1 MTTNIVVTFRPGRQV
16 GEAVGEIVAGS
27 DSRKI
32 CLVERAYRGV
42 APKAGETWVC
52 SLARDTNPS
61 QRAGANLVRPLQRVT
76 WRTVE
81 TSEKLGDA
89 VQYKLQCV
97 ECPELSETYAEKA
110 MRQELTAL
118 NVPYEAARLKAER
131 FAKTP
136 WDRLT
141 EEYGA
146 PVAVTLKEGCTA
158 YFVVTFPEGYTR
170 KGYAEEVA
178 RCLPQARTAT
188 GAWRWRN
195 DERRLIEA
203 EYAND
208 ALPVVKTWEVVAFTH
223 CPPEEKHALPE
234 ATRVAIVEAFRE
246 ATGTPEAFADR
257 LWGERAMYRGG
268 LDKIV
273 HALTVFGSPGELRIV
288 GRSYRGQIYEGPSSD
303 ERRPGGYFTGTIDSS
318 TLTLCRFTDEVEE
331 WGRMGRGW
339 AYLPQSQELDLARYG
354 RISSTMSDA
363 EIRQAGS
370 AVERKRLTDAVI
382 APTLTESGAPHA
394 EYRPGVSTEE
404 WLTRANTRLTAL
416 AQAELERI
424 ETQIRDGIAAAQ
436 AEYDEYH
443 RLVAEILVLRKETQA
458 LETRCVQACLE
469 TEQRGYYSCY
479 LGRDGL
485 EELRRARDH
494 MAEWIPATEEALATE
509 LRRRGEQEIAARLDK
524 EARAKALADAMSAPA
539 TPMPWYV
546 VDMSDEEVEKLTGRT
561 FGEGIGPR
569 VGGHT
574 NKFLPGDQALIA
586 IRVGGGRA
594 NRYSHRIAVSGL
606 VNLWGPNSTFYESA
620 GGRHAT
626 DILGLVEAEDWYV
639 AVTNLERGEVIG
651 YTLYTKEGIGHLTP
665 RTWEDEDGW
674 HSNPWNEEGSEG
686 PSERRVREVFGLMGG
701 GVTPKPQPTPEPA
714 PPPMEATPAAPAQV
728 AATLANLQAKF
739 GGSKNKR

>member
-1 MTTNIVVTFRPGRQV
+1 MTQNIIVTFRPGRQV
-16 GEAVGEIVAGS
+16 GEVVGEIVAGS

-52 SLARDTNPS
+52 SLVRDTNPG
-61 QRAGANLVRPLQRVT
+61 QRNGVNLVRPIKRPT
-76 WRTVE
+76 WRMVE
-81 TSEKLGDA
+81 TGETLGDTK
-89 VQYKLQCV
+89 QHKLQCV
-97 ECPELSETYAEKA
+97 ECPELHETHADKA
-110 MRQELTAL
+110 TRQELTVRNA
-118 NVPYEAARLKAER
+118 PYEAARLKAER
-131 FAKTP
+131 FASAP
-136 WDRLT
+136 WSKLV

-146 PVAVTLKEGCTA
+146 PLSVIPTEGCAT
-158 YFVVTFPEGYTR
+158 YFVVTFSGGYTR
-170 KGYAEEVA
+170 KRYAEEVA
-178 RCLPQARTAT
+178 QCLPNKRTAT

-195 DERRLIEA
+195 NARHLVEA

-208 ALPVVKTWEVVAFTH
+208 AFPVVKTWEVVAFTH

-257 LWGERAMYRGG
+257 LWAERAMHRGG

-273 HALTVFGSPGELRIV
+273 HALTVFGSPGEMRIA

-318 TLTLCRFTDEVEE
+318 ALTLCRFTGEVEE

-339 AYLPQSQELDLARYG
+339 VYLPQSQELDLARYG

-363 EIRQAGS
+363 EIRQTGS

-382 APTLTESGAPHA
+382 APTLTESSAPHA

-416 AQAELERI
+416 AQAELERL
-424 ETQIRDGIAAAQ
+424 ETQIRKGIAAAQ

-443 RLVAEILVLRKETQA
+443 RLATEIIALRKETQA
-458 LETRCVQACLE
+458 LETRCVHACLQ
-469 TEQRGYYSCY
+469 TERGYYGCY

-569 VGGHT
+569 VAGHT
-574 NKFLPGDQALIA
+574 NKFLPGDQALVA
-586 IRVGGGRA
+586 IRVGGGRV
-594 NRYSHRIAVSGL
+594 NRYSFHVKVSGL
-606 VNLWGPNSTFYESA
+606 VNLWGPNSAFYESA

-686 PSERRVREVFGLMGG
+686 PSERRIREVFGLMGG

-714 PPPMEATPAAPAQV
+714 PPPVEATPAAPAQV
-728 AATLANLQAKF
+728 AATLNALKARF
-739 GGSKNKR
+739 GGKNKR